1 MNSPVSLPH
10 LLVVPSRRCHTHLP
24 RGKFHVESE
33 AGESRSMN
41 TISVVGSLAAAVLAL
56 TLQAVVLQP
65 GVPIVLG
72 GDLVMSQ

>member
-1 MNSPVSLPH
+1 
-10 LLVVPSRRCHTHLP
+10 
-24 RGKFHVESE
+24 
-33 AGESRSMN
+33 MN